1 MTEET
6 AAGYRALKADNARLN
21 LAESRAQALT
31 LRSLPRFVMVE
42 LTQGCNLR
50 CPMCRSRQIGYRE
63 REMDREILDRVAEAL
78 FPTAEF
84 VDIRGWGESLLV
96 TDIDEIIKKIARYE
110 ARCRVVTNMSLRKP
124 ETLDLL
130 VEVGAMVDVSLD
142 VADQVLLD
150 EVRAGARLTLITENL
165 RRMAARF
172 TEVSAPSDSLRMIA
186 TMQKSTLDGLADLIR
201 YAADV
206 GVRQIV
212 LNEVTVAPGDP
223 IGLADVPDQVD
234 AAVDAARAVAD
245 ELGVELF
252 AGTALGRCVGVR
264 KNVPACIHPWSYL
277 TVGYDGSVGY
287 CDHLIGPIMQHY
299 SVGDLAEADLGEI
312 WNGPR
317 WQELRRWHATPDRAD
332 RPDFHGCFVCYR
344 HRNVD
349 FEDVFEPALERYR
362 LNLLPAPGA
371 R

>member
-1 MTEET
+1 MPDDTTVDYRRLKEEN
-6 AAGYRALKADNARLN
+6 GRLN

-31 LRSLPRFVMVE
+31 LRSRPRFVMVE

-63 REMDREILDRVAEAL
+63 REMDRGILDQVAAAL
-78 FPTAEF
+78 FPTAEV

-96 TDIDEIIKKIARYE
+96 TDIDEIICRIASYQ
-110 ARCRVVTNMSLRKP
+110 ARCRVVTNMSLRRP
-124 ETLDLL
+124 ATLDLL
-130 VEVGAMVDVSLD
+130 VEVGALVDVSLD
-142 VADQVLLD
+142 AADQAVLD
-150 EVRAGARLTLITENL
+150 EVRSGARLSLITENL
-165 RRMAARF
+165 RLMVARF
-172 TEVSAPSDSLRMIA
+172 AEVNAPADSLRMIT
-186 TMQKSTLDGLADLIR
+186 TMQRSTLDHLPDLVR

-212 LNEVTVAPGDP
+212 LNEVTVRPGDP
-223 IGLADVPDQVD
+223 AGLDGLADRVD
-234 AAVDAARAVAD
+234 AAVEATRTVAD

-252 AGTALGRCVGVR
+252 AGTSLGRCVGVR
-264 KNVPACIHPWSYL
+264 KNAPACIHPWSYL

-299 SVGDLAEADLGEI
+299 SMGDLAADDLGEI

-317 WQELRRWHATPDRAD
+317 WQELRRWHAAPDRAD
-332 RPDFHGCFVCYR
+332 RPDFHGCFACYQ

-362 LNLLPAPGA
+362 LNLSPAPGP